1 MGVCDV
7 KLQIFDH
14 YCRKSVAEWTGE

>member
-1 MGVCDV
+1 MGVRDV